1 MSMKTY
7 WYKKDLNYVDYYLMV
22 SLIHAIVVKSVK
34 PFILFMLLLA
44 AFILLT
50 RRRFFPFLCKL
61 NISPEN
67 VTLTLFGK
75 ELCVLPRKRLYRSSI
90 HIGKTPFIVF
100 SSVTMPDQELRTLA
114 ALRRQKKA
122 IIYPITD
129 DMKLDF
135 PEWF

>member
-1 MSMKTY
+1 MNTKSY
-7 WYKKDLNYVDYYLMV
+7 WYKKDLRNVEHYL
-22 SLIHAIVVKSVK
+22 I
-34 PFILFMLLLA
+34 A
-44 AFILLT
+44 AFSYAVVVYPFAFISFCEILALFIFLT

-61 NISPEN
+61 NITPDN
-67 VTLTLFGK
+67 IALTLFGK
-75 ELCVLPRKRLYRSSI
+75 ELCILSRKGLHRSSI

-100 SSVTMPDQELRTLA
+100 SSITVPDRELRTLA

-129 DMKLDF
+129 DMRRDF